1 MTRRPAAML
10 AGPGLVY
17 SRALLRGGI
26 GPAKVRKLD
35 ARPRAAQYRKEH
47 PVGGRP
53 RPPVAVDG
61 HVVVDGV
68 VHRAAHQHDGC

>member
-10 AGPGLVY
+10 AGPRLVC

-26 GPAKVRKLD
+26 RGPAKVRKLD
-35 ARPRAAQYRKEH
+35 ARPRAAQHGEEH

-61 HVVVDGV
+61 RVVV
-68 VHRAAHQHDGC
+68 